1 MCLLAVHGIWLF
13 SVLFLHSIFIVP
25 GQDYGLEST
34 FGVEK
39 TVIIENKFTFSC
51 IEIPL
56 SKGIWFLFSLL
67 FFLFDIPKSFKTIAA
82 CINSLLI
89 PPCRVR
95 EISDP
100 PITQVGVLKS
110 SSGFCHKG
118 NMHTNALLRLPKDL
132 INRINSFT
140 YHLQGRQSSIC
151 SYLFYNR
158 NQQK

>member
-1 MCLLAVHGIWLF
+1 MCIFAVHEIWLV

-56 SKGIWFLFSLL
+56 SKGICFLFSLL
-67 FFLFDIPKSFKTIAA
+67 IFLFDIPKSFKTIAA
-82 CINSLLI
+82 SKINLLI

-100 PITQVGVLKS
+100 PIT
-110 SSGFCHKG
+110 
-118 NMHTNALLRLPKDL
+118 
-132 INRINSFT
+132 
-140 YHLQGRQSSIC
+140 
-151 SYLFYNR
+151 
-158 NQQK
+158 